1 VIRLAIIIA
10 LMAAPAS
17 AQTLT
22 CSTSFQGYRV
32 CQGPDGYRS
41 TESTW
46 NGIITGSD
54 NRGDTWTTSTWQDD
68 ETTAGSPPR
77 DER

>member
-1 VIRLAIIIA
+1 MIRLAIIIA

-17 AQTLT
+17 AQRLT
-22 CSTSFQGYRV
+22 CATSFQGYRV

-41 TESTW
+41 TESTR
-46 NGIITGSD
+46 NGITTGSD

-68 ETTAGSPPR
+68 EATTVTPR
-77 DER
+77 QER